1 MPVCISIEEKIRQ
14 MRMEKKKD
22 VVVMVSQKKRGNG
35 PTLEVCTLNCMNE
48 HDNNEKM
55 SQSINQ
61 R

>member
-1 MPVCISIEEKIRQ
+1 

-22 VVVMVSQKKRGNG
+22 VVVMVSQKKRRNG